1 MKKGNLKT
9 LKRVGKNYKN
19 KLKMKKKIV
28 LMVLFL
34 GVSLMSSNAAT
45 SNPDPDQ
52 DCFMA
57 AWDYGTRMAKN
68 DRWDD
73 NSEYLQWYYT
83 DQFYRDYCE

>member
-9 LKRVGKNYKN
+9 LKRVRKNYKN
-19 KLKMKKKIV
+19 KSKMKKKNL
-28 LMVLFL
+28 LMALFL

-45 SNPDPDQ
+45 LNVDQ
-52 DCFMA
+52 DCFMT
-57 AWDYGTRMAKN
+57 AWDYGTRMAEN

-73 NSEYLQWYYT
+73 NSEYIQWYYT